1 LVQAIHALRAMH
13 ALGKAMIPRM
23 GAVSSPRSANR
34 ATLAGVGHTPP
45 PLSLRL
51 GHAGTQALEAL
62 ARARG
67 ISKAEAARQA
77 IEEAAE
83 MERRRSG
90 LAAEV
95 ERLMKDPAYVEE
107 SREIAEMM
115 EELRGPW

>member
-1 LVQAIHALRAMH
+1 M
-13 ALGKAMIPRM
+13 P
-23 GAVSSPRSANR
+23 SPVLRSANR
-34 ATLAGVGHTPP
+34 ATMAEMPSAPP

-51 GHAGTQALEAL
+51 GSNGIRALEAL

-83 MERRRSG
+83 RERRRSG

-95 ERLMKDPAYVEE
+95 ERLMNDPADVEE
-107 SREIAEMM
+107 SREIAKMM